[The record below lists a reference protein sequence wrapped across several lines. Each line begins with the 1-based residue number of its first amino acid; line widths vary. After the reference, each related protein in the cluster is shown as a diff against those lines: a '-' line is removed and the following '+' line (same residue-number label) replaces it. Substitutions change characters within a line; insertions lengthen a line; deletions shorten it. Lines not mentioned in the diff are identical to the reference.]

1 MYSNLFIIYRRL
13 LSTSI
18 NFDVQMKQFNDQK
31 KYQKS
36 IDLFEKFLKEKT
48 LSEISPF
55 AIVQAIRALTE
66 LKQYQ
71 RAIEIEQNLSP
82 NLIQNIFVRYRFI
95 RLYSM
100 SFQ

>member
-1 MYSNLFIIYRRL
+1 MYSNLLIIYRRL

-18 NFDVQMKQFNDQK
+18 NFDVQMKQFNDQN

>member
-1 MYSNLFIIYRRL
+1 MYSNLLIIYRRL

>member
-18 NFDVQMKQFNDQK
+18 KFDVQMKQFNDQK

-36 IDLFEKFLKEKT
+36 IDLFEKILKEKS
-48 LSEISPF
+48 LSSISPL
-55 AIVQAIRALTE
+55 AIDQAVRALVE

-71 RAIEIEQNLSP
+71 HAIEIEQHLSP
-82 NLIQNIFVRYRFI
+82 NLMENVFIRHQFI
-95 RLYSM
+95 RLYSR

>member
-18 NFDVQMKQFNDQK
+18 KFDVQMKQFNDQK
-31 KYQKS
+31 QYQKS

-48 LSEISPF
+48 LSNISPL
-55 AIVQAIRALTE
+55 AISQVIRALTE

-82 NLIQNIFVRYRFI
+82 NLIEDVFIRYRCI
-95 RLYSM
+95 RLYST

>member
-18 NFDVQMKQFNDQK
+18 KFDVQMKQFNDQK
-31 KYQKS
+31 QYQKS
-36 IDLFEKFLKEKT
+36 IDLFEKFLQEKT
-48 LSEISPF
+48 LSNISPV
-55 AIVQAIRALTE
+55 AIGQAIRALTE

-82 NLIQNIFVRYRFI
+82 NLIEDVFIRYRCI
-95 RLYSM
+95 RLYST

>member
-1 MYSNLFIIYRRL
+1 MYSNLLIIYRRL

-18 NFDVQMKQFNDQK
+18 NFDVQMKQFNDQN

-36 IDLFEKFLKEKT
+36 IDLFEKFLKDKT
-48 LSEISPF
+48 LSKISPL
-55 AIVQAIRALTE
+55 AIGQAIRALTE

-82 NLIQNIFVRYRFI
+82 YLIQNVFVRYRFI
-95 RLYSM
+95 RLHSM